1 MKILVT
7 FALENEFAPW
17 RKLRKFRRVS
27 EDSWDRTFV
36 AEVGD
41 SSVRV
46 LLTGAGRFASQRAM
60 DRAFADV
67 PDACIVSG
75 FAGALKPEYL
85 PGQVLTARTVGNL
98 TGTRVMHC
106 DTELVSMAAEFGAK
120 LAQRIIVSES
130 VVATSKEKQQLGAS
144 GDAVDMESLWVLAAA
159 AKRSVR
165 AVVIRAISDSVD
177 ADLPLDFDRIFD
189 EQGRVSVVK
198 VLGQVAKRPQRIVGL
213 LRLAGDSELAAQAL
227 ARFLDDYIDSFSS
240 QPVDGISKAA
250 AMAVN

>member
-1 MKILVT
+1 LKILVT

-17 RKLRKFRRVS
+17 RKMRKFKRAS
-27 EDSWDRTFV
+27 EDSWDKTFV
-36 AEVGD
+36 ATVGD
-41 SSVRV
+41 ASVRV

-60 DRAFADV
+60 DQAFAEV

-85 PGQVLTARTVGNL
+85 PGQVLTARTVGNS
-98 TGTRVMHC
+98 TGTRVMQC
-106 DTELVSMAAEFGAK
+106 DAELVSMASESGARV
-120 LAQRIIVSES
+120 AGRIIASES
-130 VVATSKEKQQLGAS
+130 VVATSNEKRRLGVS
-144 GDAVDMESLWVLAAA
+144 GDAVDMESLWVMSAA

-177 ADLPLDFDRIFD
+177 HDLPLDFDHVFD
-189 EQGRVSVVK
+189 GQGRVSIVK
-198 VLGQVAKRPQRIVGL
+198 VLGQVAKKPQRIAGL
-213 LRLAGDSELAAQAL
+213 LRLAGDSEQAAQAL
-227 ARFLDDYIDSFSS
+227 ARFLDAYIDSFSS